1 MGRKNK
7 MESRIRFGEL
17 RTVISRI
24 DRLSICMKETL
35 QYENYENISQVP
47 EKYDDY
53 SVYGIGMICS
63 EFSTPGKRVDLDP
76 TLCSELPIPEKQAD
90 LEQKNSSGIY
100 LDNCLEI
107 MLYIPS
113 DEDV

>member
-1 MGRKNK
+1 
-7 MESRIRFGEL
+7 MESNIRFGEL
-17 RTVISRI
+17 RSVISVI

-35 QYENYENISQVP
+35 QYENYETISQVP

-53 SVYGIGMICS
+53 RVYGIGMICS
-63 EFSTPGKRVDLDP
+63 EFPTPGKRVDLDP
-76 TLCSELPIPEKQAD
+76 TLCSEFPVSEKRAD
-90 LEQKNSSGIY
+90 LEQKNSSRTY